1 LQSKQIHIKM
11 KTQTK
16 TILVASKVL
25 AFVGFIWY
33 SIQWGSQ
40 LLNFVASFISPE
52 WAKHTY
58 QIDLNI
64 FRIREYSIAFYA
76 YAMCLIIGV
85 FTLKASI
92 WYVVWELLSKLKLQT
107 PFSMEVEKKLE
118 RIAYLMLGVWIVS
131 NIFWKI
137 YTYYLTKETG
147 IQLPAKES
155 GDEYLF
161 LAGIIYIISQ
171 IFKRGIE
178 IQEENDL
185 TV

>member
-1 LQSKQIHIKM
+1 MKIK
-11 KTQTK
+11 TE
-16 TILVASKVL
+16 TILNFSKVL
-25 AFVGFIWY
+25 AFMGVVGY
-33 SIQWGSQ
+33 SILWASQ
-40 LLNFVASFISPE
+40 LTTLVASFINPD

-58 QIDLNI
+58 EVDLNL
-64 FRIREYSIAFYA
+64 FSIRDHSVSFYV
-76 YAMCLIIGV
+76 YAMCLMIAV
-85 FTLKASI
+85 SALKAFI
-92 WYVVWELLSKLKLQT
+92 WYVVFELLSKLTLQT
-107 PFSMEVEKKLE
+107 PFSIAVEKKLE

-131 NIFWKI
+131 NIFWNI
-137 YTYYLTKETG
+137 YTYYLSQSTG
-147 IQLPAKES
+147 IKLPANNS